1 MKVLLDT
8 HAFLWALTND
18 QRLSRSARDFFTAST
33 HELVFSVASVWETL
47 IKAKTGRLALPYP
60 AGPFLKSE
68 LRRNSIALLPILLSH
83 VLRLEKL
90 PEHHR
95 DPFDRILLAQAIE
108 EELPILS
115 ADEKFRPYPVQV
127 LW

>member
-1 MKVLLDT
+1 LKVLLDT
-8 HAFLWALTND
+8 QAFLWALTND
-18 QRLSRSARDFFTAST
+18 QRLSRSARNLFTAST

-47 IKAKTGRLALPYP
+47 IKAKIGRLALPDP